1 MEGTPVTDQNP
12 AEPQQTGVHESFGSA
27 PASGSGLGHE
37 SAGSAPAPSFAP
49 PAPPVEAP
57 KTAPVESVKAPVVE
71 EAPKAPPVV
80 PAQSSSPVVERT
92 AVERTAVERTA
103 VERTVPAV
111 GTASIPA
118 APAHA
123 APAHA
128 APDEI
133 GVGAG
138 DSAAPAENPSAAEPV
153 KGRAGGV
160 WKWVVSGAVIVAVAV
175 AAIAIIVVRNNHA
188 QDAINA
194 IAVGDCVDSTQ
205 YAPELGSIPAK
216 PTVSCDDSKATH
228 KVIGI
233 VDGQSAAALDDDAV
247 CTQWPQT
254 TATIWLGE
262 HDKSGKIYCLA
273 DLGR

>member
-1 MEGTPVTDQNP
+1 
-12 AEPQQTGVHESFGSA
+12 
-27 PASGSGLGHE
+27 
-37 SAGSAPAPSFAP
+37 
-49 PAPPVEAP
+49 
-57 KTAPVESVKAPVVE
+57 VE

-92 AVERTAVERTA
+92 AVERTAVERT
-103 VERTVPAV
+103 VPAV
-111 GTASIPA
+111 GTASIP
-118 APAHA
+118 A

-138 DSAAPAENPSAAEPV
+138 DSAAQAENPPAAEPV

>member
-1 MEGTPVTDQNP
+1 MTVPPLEGTPVTDQNP

-92 AVERTAVERTA
+92 GGERRAGERTAG
-103 VERTVPAV
+103 ERTVPAV
-111 GTASIPA
+111 GTASLP
-118 APAHA
+118 P

-138 DSAAPAENPSAAEPV
+138 DSAAQAENPPAAEPV

-175 AAIAIIVVRNNHA
+175 A
-188 QDAINA
+188 
-194 IAVGDCVDSTQ
+194 
-205 YAPELGSIPAK
+205 
-216 PTVSCDDSKATH
+216 
-228 KVIGI
+228 
-233 VDGQSAAALDDDAV
+233 
-247 CTQWPQT
+247 
-254 TATIWLGE
+254 
-262 HDKSGKIYCLA
+262 
-273 DLGR
+273 

>member
-1 MEGTPVTDQNP
+1 VTDQNP

-49 PAPPVEAP
+49 PAAPVEAP
-57 KTAPVESVKAPVVE
+57 KAPPVETPKAASVETPKAPVIE
-71 EAPKAPPVV
+71 AAPKAPPVV

-92 AVERTAVERTA
+92 AVEPTA
-103 VERTVPAV
+103 PAV

-123 APAHA
+123 APVETGSGA
-128 APDEI
+128 A
-133 GVGAG
+133 G
-138 DSAAPAENPSAAEPV
+138 PAENLPAEPV
-153 KGRAGGV
+153 KGRAGGP
-160 WKWVVSGAVIVAVAV
+160 WKWIVSVAVIVAVAV
-175 AAIAIIVVRNNHA
+175 AAIAIIVVRNSRA

-233 VDGQSAAALDDDAV
+233 VDGKNAAALDDDAV
-247 CTQWPQT
+247 CTPWPQT

>member
-1 MEGTPVTDQNP
+1 VTDQNP

-49 PAPPVEAP
+49 PAPPVEVP
-57 KTAPVESVKAPVVE
+57 KTAPTETLKAPAVD
-71 EAPKAPPVV
+71 EAPKTPPVV
-80 PAQSSSPVVERT
+80 PAQSSSP
-92 AVERTAVERTA
+92 AVERTE
-103 VERTVPAV
+103 PAV

-118 APAHA
+118 APAAAAPVPAGPVPAQVEIGAGAGDAA
-123 APAHA
+123 APA
-128 APDEI
+128 DEL
-133 GVGAG
+133 
-138 DSAAPAENPSAAEPV
+138 PEEPV
-153 KGRAGGV
+153 KGRAGGL

-175 AAIAIIVVRNNHA
+175 AAIAIIVVRNSRA

-205 YAPELGSIPAK
+205 YAPELGTIPAK

-233 VDGQSAAALDDDAV
+233 VDGKTAASLDDDTV
-247 CTQWPQT
+247 CTPWPQT

>member
-1 MEGTPVTDQNP
+1 VTDQNP

-49 PAPPVEAP
+49 PAPPASAV
-57 KTAPVESVKAPVVE
+57 
-71 EAPKAPPVV
+71 EAPKAPEAPVV
-80 PAQSSSPVVERT
+80 PAQSSSP
-92 AVERTAVERTA
+92 AVERVA
-103 VERTVPAV
+103 PAV
-111 GTASIPA
+111 GTAQVPA
-118 APAHA
+118 G
-123 APAHA
+123 PAHA
-128 APDEI
+128 APDEPPAA
-133 GVGAG
+133 AG
-138 DSAAPAENPSAAEPV
+138 LATAPAENPPAAEPV
-153 KGRAGGV
+153 KTRAGGL
-160 WKWVVSGAVIVAVAV
+160 WKWVVSAVVIFAVAV
-175 AAIAIIVVRNNHA
+175 AAVAIIVVRNNRA

-205 YAPELGSIPAK
+205 YAPELGTIPAK

-233 VDGQSAAALDDDAV
+233 VDGQNAAALDDDAV
-247 CTQWPQT
+247 CTPWPQT

>member
-1 MEGTPVTDQNP
+1 VTDQNP
-12 AEPQQTGVHESFGSA
+12 AEPQQTGVHESFGPASSGHESFGSA

-37 SAGSAPAPSFAP
+37 SAGSAGAPTFAP
-49 PAPPVEAP
+49 PAPPVPA
-57 KTAPVESVKAPVVE
+57 APVEAPVHAAV

-80 PAQSSSPVVERT
+80 PAQSAGP
-92 AVERTAVERTA
+92 AVERAA
-103 VERTVPAV
+103 PAV
-111 GTASIPA
+111 GTAQV
-118 APAHA
+118 PAHA
-123 APAHA
+123 APAEPAVAGEPA
-128 APDEI
+128 APVETPP
-133 GVGAG
+133 
-138 DSAAPAENPSAAEPV
+138 AAPATG
-153 KGRAGGV
+153 KGGGT
-160 WKWVVSGAVIVAVAV
+160 WKWIVSGAVILAVAV
-175 AAIAIIVVRNNHA
+175 AAIAIIVVRNNRA
-188 QDAINA
+188 QHAINA

-216 PTVSCDDSKATH
+216 PTVSCDDAKATH

-247 CTQWPQT
+247 CTPWPQT